1 MSKKRSKN
9 ARAKAVKKKA
19 RTTSRQPSERPDP
32 RRQTSRAKELDR
44 QLKADFVELEVA
56 KEQPVGG
63 GAFGAM
69 RDSMTRREE
78 GPDAAVLYKRRSFGE
93 LTLWIGVPVVI
104 LGLML
109 KFYGS

>member
-1 MSKKRSKN
+1 
-9 ARAKAVKKKA
+9 
-19 RTTSRQPSERPDP
+19 
-32 RRQTSRAKELDR
+32 
-44 QLKADFVELEVA
+44 
-56 KEQPVGG
+56 
-63 GAFGAM
+63 M